1 MKQFFYLLSVMLL
14 LICPSLSMAQDTST
28 VIWEEDFTGW
38 MMLHSTGKNATYK
51 YGGGYSSATK
61 PSIHFGNEAKSFSPE
76 LLLPKG
82 TNIQACVSL
91 YGASGKFTLS
101 YEYSFST
108 KSTSLSVAKGNS
120 SSSITLDK
128 ISEGKYTIDVPEGI
142 QVLNLIFTSKNGGC
156 YLDNIRL
163 TASSECRKA
172 GQKAPIS
179 FSQSN
184 ETVVFGEDYSLQELV
199 NPNDLSVIY
208 WSSDS
213 TVAHF
218 DKYNNLNVNGI
229 GTTTITAI
237 FCGSDEYAYSEAS
250 YTLDVKRKAPVGEVF
265 YESFDSNL
273 SSGGYGGIDYVE
285 GTADIIF
292 DNKDVTKTNN
302 IASAYKCIYVENKGT
317 YTINPKIESDV
328 TLSFKIR
335 SGSNS
340 SEKTKLSAYN
350 ATLSKSAFVAT
361 RPDWSEYTVQ
371 ISDIKDGCSITFT
384 GGYYF
389 LDDVSIISNKA
400 KDEDFVT
407 VSIGKYGYATL
418 YYGDKTLTVP
428 DGMTAFTMKVE
439 DEQVVESKRYEAGTT
454 IPQATAVVLK
464 ADAGEYKLYPS
475 QEEGVTDSSNE
486 LKGSD
491 ESATTTGG
499 DIYYRLSAHEGNVG
513 FYWGAN
519 DGGAFTNGAHKA
531 YLVMS
536 RSSGAKKIRSG
547 YPFHSNTTTWI
558 EEISDNA
565 NDDKAPCFNLS
576 GQRVGSNY
584 HGIMIR
590 NGKKIFV
597 K

>member
-1 MKQFFYLLSVMLL
+1 MLL
-14 LICPSLSMAQDTST
+14 LIIPSSGMAQDSST

-51 YGGGYSSATK
+51 YGGGYSSATR
-61 PSIHFGNEAKSFSPE
+61 PSIHFGNEAKGISPE

-82 TNIQACVSL
+82 TSIQACVSL
-91 YGASGKFTLS
+91 YGASGKFILS
-101 YEYSFST
+101 YKYSFST

-128 ISEGKYTIDVPEGI
+128 ISEGEYTIDVPEGI
-142 QVLNLIFTSKNGGC
+142 QVLYLVFTSKNSGC

-163 TASSECRKA
+163 TASSDCRKT
-172 GQKAPIS
+172 GQRAPIY

-184 ETVVFGEDYSLQELV
+184 ETAVFGEDYSLQELV
-199 NPNDLSVIY
+199 NPSDLSVMY
-208 WSSDS
+208 WSADS

-218 DKYNNLNVNGI
+218 DKDNNLSINGI

-250 YTLDVKRKAPVGEVF
+250 YTLDVKRKPPTGEIF

-273 SSGGYGGIDYVE
+273 SSGGYGGINYVE
-285 GTADIIF
+285 GNTDVIF
-292 DNKDVTKTNN
+292 DNKDVTKTKN
-302 IASAYKCIYVENKGT
+302 ITSAYKCIYVENKGT
-317 YTINPKIESDV
+317 YTINPQIKGNV

-335 SGSNS
+335 SSSNS
-340 SEKTKLSAYN
+340 SEKAELSASN
-350 ATLSKSAFVAT
+350 ATLSKSVFVAT

-389 LDDVSIISNKA
+389 LDDVSIISNEGE
-400 KDEDFVT
+400 DDFVT

-418 YYGDKTLTVP
+418 YYGDRALTVP
-428 DGMTAFTMKVE
+428 DGMTAFTMKVDGE
-439 DEQVVESKRYEAGTT
+439 NVVESERYEAGAT
-454 IPQATAVVLK
+454 IPGATAVVLK
-464 ADAGEYKLYPS
+464 ANEGEYKLYAS
-475 QEEGVTDSSNE
+475 NEDGVGDSSNE

-491 ESATTTGG
+491 EETTTTGG
-499 DIYYRLSAHEGNVG
+499 SMYYRLSSHENNVG
-513 FYWGAN
+513 FYWGAT
-519 DGGAFTNGAHKA
+519 DGGEFTNGAHKA
-531 YLVMS
+531 YLAIS
-536 RSSGAKKIRSG
+536 SSGAKKVRSG

-558 EEISDNA
+558 EEIIDDG
-565 NDDKAPCFNLS
+565 NDDDAPCFNLS
-576 GQRVGSNY
+576 GQRVGPDY
-584 HGIMIR
+584 HGIVIKR
-590 NGKKIFV
+590 GKKIFV